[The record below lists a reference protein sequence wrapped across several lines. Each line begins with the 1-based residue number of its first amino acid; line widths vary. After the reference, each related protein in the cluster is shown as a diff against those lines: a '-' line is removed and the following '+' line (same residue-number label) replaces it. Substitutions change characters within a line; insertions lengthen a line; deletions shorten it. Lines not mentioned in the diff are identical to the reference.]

1 MRINIAPKLFLGFLI
16 IIFLN
21 VFFFAIVSR
30 LSDLNTIANIL
41 KRQNVVRNHLL
52 RTVNLHSGRATSRF
66 VYSKLQKAESA
77 AIFQERGALVTQTI
91 DSVLQQLDTLL
102 ELDSSVAVRTHPSA
116 GLEELERAVVDHVK
130 KNNDLYNNTFD
141 ELVKYTAEEDGSPKA
156 KRRREVAN
164 EILDTADTLLQAGL
178 ALTDSL
184 IEVQTA
190 QRIKEI
196 ESRVS
201 NVGQLTLYMVAG
213 ISVFSLL
220 FGLFFSRV
228 ITNSL
233 RKLKESAATIG
244 KGEFDFDPR
253 GYPQDEIGDLA
264 QAFSDMAHDLQR
276 TQEELVKS
284 KRLAAIGEIVA
295 SVNHEINNPLM
306 IISGNAQFLQMAM
319 DELPRDM
326 QDRVAAIL
334 EETERISQVTRKLR
348 RIKNPVVE
356 DYTSSGEQMIN
367 LDKSSQ

>member
-1 MRINIAPKLFLGFLI
+1 MRINIALKLFFGFLI

-41 KRQNVVRNHLL
+41 KRQNIVRNHFI
-52 RTVNLHSGRATSRF
+52 RTANLHRRRATSRY
-66 VYSKLQKAESA
+66 VYDKLQKPESA
-77 AIFQERGALVTQTI
+77 AIFQQRSELVLQSI
-91 DSVLQQLDTLL
+91 DSVLLQLDTILA
-102 ELDSSVAVRTHPSA
+102 LDSSVTIRSGSNEGLKELVDAVKYKVRKS
-116 GLEELERAVVDHVK
+116 
-130 KNNDLYNNTFD
+130 NSLYTTTFN
-141 ELVKYTAEEDGSPKA
+141 ELVKFTQTGSGEEA
-156 KRRREVAN
+156 HMRREAADEV
-164 EILDTADTLLQAGL
+164 LDTADTSLQEGL

-184 IEVQTA
+184 IKAQTA

-196 ESRVS
+196 EARVS
-201 NVGQLTLYMVAG
+201 NVGRLTLAMVAG
-213 ISVFSLL
+213 ISIFSIVFGLL
-220 FGLFFSRV
+220 FSRL

-244 KGEFDFDPR
+244 KGNFDFDPR

-264 QAFSDMAHDLQR
+264 QAFSDMAQDLQR

-306 IISGNAQFLQMAM
+306 IISGNAQFLQMGM
-319 DELPRDM
+319 DDYPQEMR
-326 QDRVAAIL
+326 DRVQAIL

-348 RIKNPVVE
+348 RIKNPIVE

-367 LDKSSQ
+367 LDQSSQ